1 MLDDSLKQFQARHDQ
16 FLARHLTGAEPSQRL
31 TDAMRYAALLGG
43 KRVRPF
49 LVYAT
54 GEMLGASLDDL
65 DAPAAAI
72 ECIHAYSLIHDDLPA
87 MDDDKLRRGQPTC
100 HIQFDE
106 ATAILAGDALQSL
119 AFDLLA
125 SHPFKHINSD
135 QQVKMVQVLA
145 KNAGREGMCAGQQ
158 LDINAT
164 GKQVTVGQLE
174 QIHRLKTGA
183 LINASV
189 ELGALCTPQ
198 DNPLSNKTMK
208 NLQIWS
214 ESVGLAF
221 QVKDDLLDATGDTK
235 TLGKTSGSDITLA
248 KSTYP
253 ALLGIDGSEQLLNEQ
268 SEKALQALASIPYN
282 TTLLEEFTQYLITRE
297 H

>member
-125 SHPFKHINSD
+125 SHPFQHINSN
-135 QQVKMVQVLA
+135 QQIKMVQVLA

-158 LDINAT
+158 LDIDAT
-164 GKQVTVGQLE
+164 GKKITVGQLE
-174 QIHRLKTGA
+174 QVHRLKTGA

-189 ELGALCTPQ
+189 EMGALCAPQ
-198 DNPLSNKTMK
+198 DKPLSSKTK
-208 NLQIWS
+208 QHLQVWS

-235 TLGKTSGSDITLA
+235 TLGKTSGSDIALA

-253 ALLGIDGSEQLLNEQ
+253 ALLGIDGSEKLLSEQ

>member
-54 GEMLGASLDDL
+54 GEMLGASLEDL

-125 SHPFKHINSD
+125 NHPFQHINSD
-135 QQVKMVQVLA
+135 QQIRMVQVLA

-158 LDINAT
+158 LDIDAT
-164 GKQVTVGQLE
+164 GKKITVGQLE
-174 QIHRLKTGA
+174 QVHRLKTGA

-189 ELGALCTPQ
+189 EMGALCTPQ
-198 DNPLSNKTMK
+198 DKPLSDKTMK
-208 NLQIWS
+208 NLQVWS

-221 QVKDDLLDATGDTK
+221 QVKDDLLDATGDTQ
-235 TLGKTSGSDITLA
+235 TLGKTSGSDIALA

-253 ALLGIDGSEQLLNEQ
+253 ALLGIDGSEKLLSEQ

>member
-125 SHPFKHINSD
+125 NHPFQHINSD
-135 QQVKMVQVLA
+135 QQIRMVQVLA

-158 LDINAT
+158 LDIDAT
-164 GKQVTVGQLE
+164 GKKITVGQLE
-174 QIHRLKTGA
+174 QVHRLKTGA

-189 ELGALCTPQ
+189 EMGALCTPQ
-198 DNPLSNKTMK
+198 DKPLSDKTMK
-208 NLQIWS
+208 NLQVWS

-221 QVKDDLLDATGDTK
+221 QVKDDLLDATGDTQ
-235 TLGKTSGSDITLA
+235 TLGKTSGSDIALA

-253 ALLGIDGSEQLLNEQ
+253 ALLGIDGSEKLLSEQ